1 MYNKNN
7 PNYMLYLSGLITE
20 NQYYDILEGKVNE
33 NYFEDKSK
41 SDHLKEVIDIMKWQ
55 FKVKDKIDAGI
66 DVDEKLERYAEL
78 NKDLKDALYK
88 YITTREDY
96 DTVKIKDKFNDGD
109 YKKMRLDAI
118 NYVNLHNQVSWKA
131 QEFKGWTQFW
141 KIETIPKDTQFQ
153 SHKWF
158 WTIEPNSHKSF
169 IDSVKFLPSEFDK
182 TTKLK
187 DVYFSFKIANDED
200 VAKSHRDTLVLHYK
214 DQNAGPDIKRVVDN
228 FIAKLKIVPV
238 DRKKAFSGMASDE
251 GVDVHGSSETELIC
265 SQVIKQIE
273 YNQEVMKS
281 LSDGEITNT
290 INHLIKNAYDKS
302 RHRKP
307 LPQGTSITDMA
318 QKIKDPRWNMMYK
331 QWVKGDKKD
340 MELARKLAFS
350 GVNHDMKHL
359 GFNSKK

>member
-1 MYNKNN
+1 
-7 PNYMLYLSGLITE
+7 
-20 NQYYDILEGKVNE
+20 
-33 NYFEDKSK
+33 
-41 SDHLKEVIDIMKWQ
+41 
-55 FKVKDKIDAGI
+55 
-66 DVDEKLERYAEL
+66 
-78 NKDLKDALYK
+78 
-88 YITTREDY
+88 
-96 DTVKIKDKFNDGD
+96 
-109 YKKMRLDAI
+109 
-118 NYVNLHNQVSWKA
+118 
-131 QEFKGWTQFW
+131 
-141 KIETIPKDTQFQ
+141 
-153 SHKWF
+153 
-158 WTIEPNSHKSF
+158 
-169 IDSVKFLPSEFDK
+169 
-182 TTKLK
+182 
-187 DVYFSFKIANDED
+187 
-200 VAKSHRDTLVLHYK
+200 
-214 DQNAGPDIKRVVDN
+214 
-228 FIAKLKIVPV
+228 
-238 DRKKAFSGMASDE
+238 
-251 GVDVHGSSETELIC
+251 VHGSSETELIC